1 MTKKFRTIEE
11 CDNRMATKTADST
24 GLVWFDAAE
33 APIELSGFAWFEQDH
48 VFRRMP
54 VKPAYQL
61 PPGVEFLAWHTSGGK
76 VRFKTD
82 SKQIVLRVKLRENGI
97 MDHMPRT
104 GSNGFDLYCGE
115 PGKETYFYTTR
126 SCEQE
131 YDFQIFKQE
140 KAQLQTFTVNFPL
153 YQGVDS
159 LQIGLEQD
167 AKILPPEPLKKY
179 VAIYGTSI
187 TQGGCASRPGMVT
200 SNILSRK
207 LGRHFVN
214 LGFSG
219 SGRGEPEVA
228 RVLAELDPAMFLLDF
243 EANAWNDYEK
253 KLPEFIRILREAHPE
268 TPIFVLSGYQYTK
281 RYTQEEGRRPGN
293 VRMQQKLIKS
303 LQRAGDKKIWSVDG
317 RKQLGKY
324 GAAATVDGVHATD
337 LGFQLQAEFLLPR
350 LRKILAGLE

>member
-1 MTKKFRTIEE
+1 M
-11 CDNRMATKTADST
+11 CMATKTADST

-159 LQIGLEQD
+159 LQIGLEQG

-219 SGRGEPEVA
+219 SGRAEPDMCDY
-228 RVLAELDPAMFLLDF
+228 LA
-243 EANAWNDYEK
+243 
-253 KLPEFIRILREAHPE
+253 
-268 TPIFVLSGYQYTK
+268 
-281 RYTQEEGRRPGN
+281 
-293 VRMQQKLIKS
+293 
-303 LQRAGDKKIWSVDG
+303 SVDCSVFVCDYDHNAPNPG
-317 RKQLGKY
+317 DMDQNFYDVDFHGTDWKAKRDYYASFLPYVRNRANLVTLVNDMLGELNSS
-324 GAAATVDGVHATD
+324 H
-337 LGFQLQAEFLLPR
+337 LGFNSYGREQQQPQTRTYTIETG
-350 LRKILAGLE
+350 IEYEE